1 VTEGGAPGPQEARR
15 ALEAARQA
23 LLRGDQGE
31 ARRMARMAA
40 RLFPTWDAPWL
51 LLAAVSAPRAGLA
64 YAARAL
70 YVNPKSQPA
79 RRAIRWLVKR
89 LPREARAETVHQLQL
104 PEGLALELLSPQAL
118 AVPRRWVPQ
127 VLIPALL
134 VAGALIVWLTSQP
147 AAATQTQDTLE
158 PVAKAT
164 FTATATPTPTETP
177 TPTPSPTPT
186 ITETPTPTS
195 TPTPRPAFSW
205 EYSTDPNELADE
217 GRWIDIDLSEQRV
230 RAYEGAEPVMEFIV
244 STGTSAHPTVTG
256 QFRIYVKLRSTPM
269 SGPGYYLPGV
279 PFTMYFYKGYALH
292 GTYWHSN
299 FGVPMSHG
307 CVNFRTSD
315 AETLFNWAEVGTLVN
330 VHP

>member
-1 VTEGGAPGPQEARR
+1 MTDAGSAGPQDARH
-15 ALEAARQA
+15 ALQAARQA
-23 LLRGDQGE
+23 LVRGDHGE
-31 ARRMARMAA
+31 ARRMARLAA
-40 RLFPTWDAPWL
+40 RLAPGWDAPWL

-64 YAARAL
+64 YAVRAL
-70 YVNPKSQPA
+70 EVNPRSQAA
-79 RRAIRWLVKR
+79 RQAIRWLVKR
-89 LPREARAETVHQLQL
+89 LPREARAETVRRLSL
-104 PEGLALELLSPQAL
+104 PDGLAIELLSPASL
-118 AVPRRWVPQ
+118 AAPGRLAPQ
-127 VLIPALL
+127 LLIPALL
-134 VAGALIVWLTSQP
+134 VTGALVVWLTSQP

-164 FTATATPTPTETP
+164 FTATSTPTPTDTP
-177 TPTPSPTPT
+177 TPTASPTPT
-186 ITETPTPTS
+186 ITDTPTPTS

-205 EYSTDPNELADE
+205 TYSTDPSELADE
-217 GRWIDIDLSEQRV
+217 GRWIDVNLSAQRV
-230 RAYEGAEPVMEFIV
+230 TAFEGAEPVNEFIV
-244 STGTSAHPTVTG
+244 STGTSAHPTVSG
-256 QFRIYVKLRSTPM
+256 QFRIYIKLRSSAM

-315 AETLFNWAEVGTLVN
+315 AEWLFNWASVGTLVN

>member
-1 VTEGGAPGPQEARR
+1 MLPDT
-15 ALEAARQA
+15 
-23 LLRGDQGE
+23 
-31 ARRMARMAA
+31 
-40 RLFPTWDAPWL
+40 
-51 LLAAVSAPRAGLA
+51 LA

-70 YVNPKSQPA
+70 YVNPTSQAA
-79 RRAIRWLVKR
+79 RQAIRWLVKR

-104 PEGLALELLSPQAL
+104 PEGLTLELLSPEAL
-118 AVPRRWVPQ
+118 ALPRRWVPQ

-134 VAGALIVWLTSQP
+134 VAGALAVWLTSQP

-186 ITETPTPTS
+186 ITDTPTPTS
-195 TPTPRPAFSW
+195 TPTPRPAISW
-205 EYSTDPNELADE
+205 EYATDPNELADE